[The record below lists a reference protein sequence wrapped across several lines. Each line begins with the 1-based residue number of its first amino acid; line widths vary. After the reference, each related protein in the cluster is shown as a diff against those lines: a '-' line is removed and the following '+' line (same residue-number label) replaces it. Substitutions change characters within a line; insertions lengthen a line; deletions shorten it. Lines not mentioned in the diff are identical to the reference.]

1 MSNVGYEAKD
11 ISDICLSTKVPLSY
25 SIESILGSKKKPQIK
40 ILPLPPPPPLI
51 RVDCQPEYIKKE
63 TLLGCQENQE
73 KTGRDIEHEHIDRN
87 SPPKLSN
94 IRRSRRRFTT
104 YQLVQLKKTFEKT
117 WYPDKAIREAL
128 ALNFGVSEYRVQR
141 SFLLVISSEMAY
153 FIPSAVFLILS
164 RRVTP
169 SCRFCRQVISN
180 VWFQNRRAKWRK
192 MDKIIFHKSSNIFLL
207 SNKEVNQPLID
218 NRPFTHTYSSW
229 KQWKFNLSVDAK
241 PFVTPYLFLNSVL
254 MPSHPGVFATNPC
267 PQISFVKPIIPALR
281 HRETCSID
289 CVLQK

>member
-128 ALNFGVSEYRVQR
+128 ALNFGVSEYRVQ
-141 SFLLVISSEMAY
+141 
-153 FIPSAVFLILS
+153 
-164 RRVTP
+164 
-169 SCRFCRQVISN
+169 